1 MLALEQLDE
10 IRAALATLTPKERAA
25 LTGDLNGIS
34 QQQLASEQGSTE
46 KAVHRSLRRARDKLG
61 AREERLA
68 A

>member
-1 MLALEQLDE
+1 MLAREQIDE
-10 IRAALATLTPKERAA
+10 IRAALSALTDKERAA
-25 LTGDLNGIS
+25 LTADLNGIS
-34 QQQLASEQGSTE
+34 QQQIASEHGWTE